1 MLELFQR
8 CKSWYACRRCQSY
21 SRDTRA
27 GMPEEHGGDIELFQ
41 RCQIWYAQVAFRSQS
56 CFRDARFLLCQSSMQ
71 EIQNYARDARVCMP
85 KEYAGDISYFRML
98 ELIRQRSM
106 QEIQNHSKDARVC
119 TLKEYAG
126 DISYSRTDMP
136 QMLELICP
144 RSCQSYSRDAR
155 VGMPKEHAGV
165 RVILEMLEL
174 VCQKSMIYLIC
185 LRA

>member
-1 MLELFQR
+1 MQELVCMQEMLELFQR
-8 CKSWYACRRCQSY
+8 YQSWYARGTWRRYRIILEMLDLVCPGSIQKL
-21 SRDTRA
+21 
-27 GMPEEHGGDIELFQ
+27 ELFQ
-41 RCQIWYAQVAFRSQS
+41 RCQIFVMSEQHAGDLELCQRCQSVYAQGVRRRYQLFQN
-56 CFRDARFLLCQSSMQ
+56 AR
-71 EIQNYARDARVCMP
+71 IDTP
-85 KEYAGDISYFRML
+85 D
-98 ELIRQRSM
+98 M